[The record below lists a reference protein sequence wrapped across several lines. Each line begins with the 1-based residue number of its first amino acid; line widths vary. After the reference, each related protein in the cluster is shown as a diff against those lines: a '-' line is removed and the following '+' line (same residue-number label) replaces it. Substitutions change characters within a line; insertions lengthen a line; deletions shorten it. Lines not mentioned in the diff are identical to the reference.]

1 MDALTYFIIA
11 AVLFIVA
18 MTVEVLLAKQD
29 AVKNMSVYYD
39 TADVTIAI
47 MVTLFMAAGWLITIP
62 VGILALTIYGI
73 SRWLTNW
80 LNK

>member
-18 MTVEVLLAKQD
+18 MVVEVLLAKQD
-29 AVKNMSVYYD
+29 AVKNMSVYD
-39 TADVTIAI
+39 ISDVTIAI
-47 MVTLFMAAGWLITIP
+47 VVTLVVSTAWLLTIP
-62 VGILALTIYGI
+62 VGIIALTIYGI